1 MLAQGVELRVISETP
16 GHNSLGMTAAVYAG
30 VVPALGHAAAARMD
44 EALGA
49 RNPDGIA
56 VPVAVSDR

>member
-1 MLAQGVELRVISETP
+1 
-16 GHNSLGMTAAVYAG
+16 MTADVYAG
-30 VVPALGHAAAARMD
+30 VVPALGRAAAARMD

-49 RNPDGIA
+49 RNPDAIA